1 MHPTL
6 HPRRASAV
14 SVLQDDGRVDIDIH
28 GKLRLAFKAESPFRK
43 RKSAQWQWPLSRQRM
58 IPEEKALVD
67 FAHVPRMN
75 IAILI
80 TGSRGDVQPF
90 IALAKVLQS
99 PPYSHRVRIVTHPN
113 FKTFVEENGVE
124 FYSMGGDPEKL
135 MAYMVRNPSILPS
148 LASMKAGDVGMRR
161 KEIAEMLHGAWKGC
175 TEAGDEDDVPF
186 VADAIIANPPSYAH
200 IHIAERLS
208 IPLHL
213 MFTMPWSPT
222 GAFPHPLANLQS
234 NKASRKVA
242 NWTSYYEIEMLTW
255 EGLSDLINRFRVRTL
270 DLEPLS
276 PLWGHLLI
284 PRLEVPFT
292 YCWSEALIPKPPDWG
307 PHINISGFFFLS
319 LASSF
324 TPPPELQA
332 FLDAGPPPVYIGFGS
347 IVVDDAQRLTDMVL
361 EAVKI
366 SGVRAL
372 VSRGWG
378 NMGGS
383 APPDNVFLLGNVPH
397 DWLFPRVSA
406 VVHHGGAGTTAIGI
420 ALGKP
425 TVIVPFFGDQPW
437 WASMVNRAGAGPEPV
452 HFKKLTAEK
461 LAHNI
466 TEALKPEMQVRAKE
480 LAAKIHGEDGPAK
493 AAETFQSMP
502 QMRGM
507 ACAVCPDRVAVWKV
521 RETGVQ
527 LSAIATVVLVKQGL
541 IEPRDLTLV
550 RHKRWYVEEG
560 PPDPIGGLIGSLTG
574 WARAYQMI
582 LSDFTKALRSAP
594 PPASKPTPSTSTST
608 STTTPT
614 HTRLPPTTKDLSSDS
629 SSSSTS
635 SLPTPHPSALKIS
648 SFRRRNHR
656 HHPHKLGPA
665 LAALATDALTIS
677 LRAPVAVLYN
687 VANGFHNAPSILL
700 RDPTVRVRAPITDAR
715 SGAAA
720 GAAALAC
727 GLCDAATGVVV
738 LPWLGWRAAEG
749 KEGKG
754 RGRARAKGVARGVA
768 QGVGG
773 LVFKTGAAV
782 TGPLGYGLKGVER
795 QVSAWVGE
803 RRGKGWMDV
812 PVGVGSE
819 EVRARVRRACE
830 EAGGHESVRGIV
842 VRRVLQGVRELQD
855 VTEGGGGE
863 VFEEEVLR
871 RWEGLE
877 RGRKASR

>member
-6 HPRRASAV
+6 RSRRASAV

-99 PPYSHRVRIVTHPN
+99 PPYSHRVRIATHPN

-124 FYSMGGDPEKL
+124 FYSLGGDPEKL

-175 TEAGDEDDVPF
+175 TEAGDEDGVPF

-242 NWTSYYEIEMLTW
+242 NWTSYYEMEILTW

-366 SGVRAL
+366 SG
-372 VSRGWG
+372 
-378 NMGGS
+378 
-383 APPDNVFLLGNVPH
+383 
-397 DWLFPRVSA
+397 
-406 VVHHGGAGTTAIGI
+406 
-420 ALGKP
+420 GK
-425 TVIVPFFGDQPW
+425 F
-437 WASMVNRAGAGPEPV
+437 S
-452 HFKKLTAEK
+452 
-461 LAHNI
+461 
-466 TEALKPEMQVRAKE
+466 
-480 LAAKIHGEDGPAK
+480 
-493 AAETFQSMP
+493 
-502 QMRGM
+502 
-507 ACAVCPDRVAVWKV
+507 
-521 RETGVQ
+521 
-527 LSAIATVVLVKQGL
+527 
-541 IEPRDLTLV
+541 
-550 RHKRWYVEEG
+550 
-560 PPDPIGGLIGSLTG
+560 
-574 WARAYQMI
+574 
-582 LSDFTKALRSAP
+582 
-594 PPASKPTPSTSTST
+594 
-608 STTTPT
+608 
-614 HTRLPPTTKDLSSDS
+614 
-629 SSSSTS
+629 
-635 SLPTPHPSALKIS
+635 
-648 SFRRRNHR
+648 
-656 HHPHKLGPA
+656 
-665 LAALATDALTIS
+665 
-677 LRAPVAVLYN
+677 
-687 VANGFHNAPSILL
+687 
-700 RDPTVRVRAPITDAR
+700 
-715 SGAAA
+715 
-720 GAAALAC
+720 
-727 GLCDAATGVVV
+727 
-738 LPWLGWRAAEG
+738 
-749 KEGKG
+749 
-754 RGRARAKGVARGVA
+754 
-768 QGVGG
+768 
-773 LVFKTGAAV
+773 
-782 TGPLGYGLKGVER
+782 
-795 QVSAWVGE
+795 
-803 RRGKGWMDV
+803 
-812 PVGVGSE
+812 
-819 EVRARVRRACE
+819 
-830 EAGGHESVRGIV
+830 
-842 VRRVLQGVRELQD
+842 
-855 VTEGGGGE
+855 
-863 VFEEEVLR
+863 
-871 RWEGLE
+871 
-877 RGRKASR
+877 

>member
-1 MHPTL
+1 
-6 HPRRASAV
+6 
-14 SVLQDDGRVDIDIH
+14 
-28 GKLRLAFKAESPFRK
+28 
-43 RKSAQWQWPLSRQRM
+43 
-58 IPEEKALVD
+58 
-67 FAHVPRMN
+67 
-75 IAILI
+75 
-80 TGSRGDVQPF
+80 
-90 IALAKVLQS
+90 
-99 PPYSHRVRIVTHPN
+99 
-113 FKTFVEENGVE
+113 
-124 FYSMGGDPEKL
+124 
-135 MAYMVRNPSILPS
+135 
-148 LASMKAGDVGMRR
+148 
-161 KEIAEMLHGAWKGC
+161 
-175 TEAGDEDDVPF
+175 
-186 VADAIIANPPSYAH
+186 
-200 IHIAERLS
+200 
-208 IPLHL
+208 
-213 MFTMPWSPT
+213 
-222 GAFPHPLANLQS
+222 
-234 NKASRKVA
+234 
-242 NWTSYYEIEMLTW
+242 
-255 EGLSDLINRFRVRTL
+255 
-270 DLEPLS
+270 
-276 PLWGHLLI
+276 
-284 PRLEVPFT
+284 
-292 YCWSEALIPKPPDWG
+292 
-307 PHINISGFFFLS
+307 
-319 LASSF
+319 
-324 TPPPELQA
+324 
-332 FLDAGPPPVYIGFGS
+332 
-347 IVVDDAQRLTDMVL
+347 
-361 EAVKI
+361 
-366 SGVRAL
+366 
-372 VSRGWG
+372 
-378 NMGGS
+378 MGGS

-466 TEALKPEMQVRAKE
+466 MEALKPEMQVRAKE

-527 LSAIATVVLVKQGL
+527 LSAIATVVLVKQGV

-582 LSDFTKALRSAP
+582 LSDFT
-594 PPASKPTPSTSTST
+594 
-608 STTTPT
+608 
-614 HTRLPPTTKDLSSDS
+614 
-629 SSSSTS
+629 
-635 SLPTPHPSALKIS
+635 
-648 SFRRRNHR
+648 N
-656 HHPHKLGPA
+656 
-665 LAALATDALTIS
+665 

-738 LPWLGWRAAEG
+738 LPYLGWREAEG

-803 RRGKGWMDV
+803 RRRKGWMDV